1 MDIKSSLFVCLTACV
16 VFTLCFILIRSKGA
30 SVYSVIVKALASFS
44 FVMTFLVSLGYE
56 GDLSFPTIAIGIG
69 LVAGLIG
76 DILLDLKVAYEQD
89 SNEYL
94 VAGFVSFGVG
104 HLFYIFALIRLA
116 TGKWS
121 FGGDIVVPIAISVLI
136 AVVMAVGGIYVMKKF
151 LKYDFGKH
159 TIITAV
165 YSFVL
170 FFVTCLAMAFAFSN
184 PKFASFAIGL
194 ILFSLSD
201 LILSMQYFGGQ
212 AKNNLLQILN
222 HSSYYL
228 AQIVIACTV
237 FISILI

>member
-1 MDIKSSLFVCLTACV
+1 MDIKSSLIVCLTACI
-16 VFTLCFILIRSKGA
+16 VFTLCFIFIRSKGA

-44 FVMTFLVSLGYE
+44 FVLTFMVSLGYE
-56 GDLSFPTIAIGIG
+56 AELDFPLIAIGIG

-76 DILLDLKVAYEQD
+76 DILLDLKLAYEQD

-104 HLFYIFALIRLA
+104 HLFYIFAIIRLA
-116 TGKWS
+116 LDKWS
-121 FGGDIVVPIAISVLI
+121 VGGDIVVPVAVSVLI
-136 AVVMAVGGIYVMKKF
+136 ALALAVGGIVMMKKV

-159 TIITAV
+159 TVITAV
-165 YSFVL
+165 YSFIL
-170 FFVTCLAMAFAFSN
+170 FFVTCLAMAFSFSN

-212 AKNNLLQILN
+212 AKNNVLQIAN
-222 HSSYYL
+222 HSAYYL